1 MGILSLMPDSILS
14 VCRSSATHNEAS
26 CETRDDCIDALLGGW
41 RSTHK
46 RSKTQDQ
53 PLSYM
58 EQGILGRDDDD
69 ARCFTNEKHGDR
81 LVERDSSSGGKP
93 YHVGNLVAKHGL
105 TSRNQGECST
115 MVLDDSE
122 VLFLGSSRESSSSRS
137 SRVHNRQHDGN
148 LEPIY
153 EIDELLTEV
162 RNNDPQLIGSRNDED
177 SHVTARQVE
186 ADEML
191 ARELQERLYHEE
203 PIFGGGEVCSLQL
216 YSHAPSLMSPN
227 KLETICQLFMFIANR
242 LMKIWHGS
250 CSRRKMH
257 SLLHLVTIILFHIL

>member
-1 MGILSLMPDSILS
+1 MGTLSLMPDSILC
-14 VCRSSATHNEAS
+14 VCRSSATNNEAS
-26 CETRDDCIDALLGGW
+26 RESRDGHRDALFGGW

-58 EQGILGRDDDD
+58 EQGILGRDDH
-69 ARCFTNEKHGDR
+69 ARCSTNEQHDDR
-81 LVERDSSSGGKP
+81 LVERDSSSGGKLH
-93 YHVGNLVAKHGL
+93 HVGNLVATHGL

-115 MVLDDSE
+115 MVPDDTE

-137 SRVHNRQHDGN
+137 SRVHNHQHDGN

-162 RNNDPQLIGSRNDED
+162 RNNDPQLIGSRSNED
-177 SHVTARQVE
+177 SDVTARQVE

-216 YSHAPSLMSPN
+216 YSHCPSLTSPN
-227 KLETICQLFMFIANR
+227 
-242 LMKIWHGS
+242 
-250 CSRRKMH
+250 
-257 SLLHLVTIILFHIL
+257 